1 MCTVKMERQEFRRR
15 VYNSAPVSGFYMIT
29 SITPARFGPNEKPR
43 TVNVNTLYEYES
55 GCKEHRDC
63 YGHLCAVNGDVVL
76 PPHSMS
82 LRSGDIATEYNKA
95 AKLVFTGDIGGYVDA
110 VKKTNLTKDGTMRLT
125 MSTPVAGSCRL
136 IATPQWE
143 FGTSCIAISENL
155 ASRMVVCR
163 RATNDDG
170 SEDSVY
176 VEDHLRENDWVIVVR
191 PPSLHFGNTQPMKVK
206 YWKHQCAG
214 IHPESFSVFHGD
226 FDGDEIQMYPVYEQG
241 SINECESWEQLP
253 LPAFVS
259 GRDAYNSYVS
269 LPRQTLLQLK
279 QCGEG
284 EADFIRFT
292 TLSSKQIMA
301 EPPRLAFGEYSRNKE
316 RHISGMSSRFKTRRT
331 EASFVDESIRGMGD
345 VARQQ
350 MSQGALGDMT
360 RVAKVVASCFYR
372 PATGG
377 LHVVTRHGSNILS
390 DDSVCDSGASVVR
403 GMSAICAVAQQA
415 ALDSHRAESHDVT
428 SHDFID
434 DIILGCNRETNAGVT
449 HAVTLVETS
458 SHVTVSTGKRWY
470 KWMYTS
476 AHSSFYLCDPSK
488 FPPALRQ
495 CIVGAYNPIMLAY
508 VLNQN
513 GNVHEVCKR
522 GVTTVCNYYGI
533 HMSPVEL
540 NDIAHVF
547 SYDVRASVHPITSR
561 EGMLARS
568 LGWIETLLA
577 TDHSKLPGLIGSVGV
592 PLTTTS
598 AMFMSNFEDLKTR
611 HD

>member
-1 MCTVKMERQEFRRR
+1 
-15 VYNSAPVSGFYMIT
+15 MIT
-29 SITPARFGPNEKPR
+29 SMVPAKFGSNEKPR
-43 TVNVNTLYEYES
+43 TVSVNTLYEYES

-63 YGHLCAVNGDVVL
+63 YGHLCSVNDSVVL

-95 AKLVFTGDIGGYVDA
+95 AKLVFDGNVEGYVDA
-110 VKKTNLTKDGTMRLT
+110 VKKTNLTKHGTMRLT

-143 FGTSCIAISENL
+143 FGTSCVAISENL
-155 ASRMVVCR
+155 ASRMAVCR
-163 RATNDDG
+163 KAINDDG

-176 VEDHLRENDWVIVVR
+176 VEDHLREGDWVIVVR

-206 YWKHQCAG
+206 YWKHECAG

-226 FDGDEIQMYPVYEQG
+226 FDGDEIQIYPVYNPG
-241 SINECESWEQLP
+241 SIDECESWQQLP
-253 LPAFVS
+253 LPAFVK
-259 GRDAYNSYVS
+259 GRDVYNSYVS
-269 LPRQTLLQLK
+269 QLRQNSLQLK
-279 QCGEG
+279 RCDEG

-292 TLSSKQIMA
+292 TLSSRQMIA
-301 EPPRLAFGEYSRNKE
+301 GPPKLAFGEYTRNKDK
-316 RHISGMSSRFKTRRT
+316 HITGMSLRFNTRKT

-360 RVAKVVASCFYR
+360 RVAKIVASCFYR
-372 PATGG
+372 PSEGG
-377 LHVVTRHGSNILS
+377 LHVVTRQSSSVLS
-390 DDSVCDSGASVVR
+390 DDGVCDSGAPAVR
-403 GMSAICAVAQQA
+403 GMSAMCAVAQQA

-428 SHDFID
+428 SHDFIG
-434 DIILGCNRETNAGVT
+434 DIMLGCNRDANVSATGMM
-449 HAVTLVETS
+449 TLVETTA
-458 SHVTVSTGKRWY
+458 HAPVLTKNRWY

-476 AHSSFYLCDPSK
+476 ANNTFYLCDPSK
-488 FPPALRQ
+488 FPPGLRRH
-495 CIVGAYNPIMLAY
+495 IVGGYNPIVLTY

-513 GNVHEVCKR
+513 GNVYDVCKR
-522 GVTTVCNYYGI
+522 GVMTICNYYGI
-533 HMSPVEL
+533 YMSEVEL
-540 NDIAHVF
+540 SDITHVF
-547 SYDVRASVHPITSR
+547 SYDVKASVHPITSR

-577 TDHSKLPGLIGSVGV
+577 TDHSKLPEMIGGRGV